1 MSLAR
6 TDYPNIDERLYS
18 TVLENGLRVLVVPR
32 PGFLKKYAFSPPT
45 TAARRVP
52 SGWTAAGSRRPRAW
66 RISWST
72 SSLTCP
78 GAAR

>member
-32 PGFLKKYAFSPPT
+32 PGFLKKYAFF
-45 TAARRVP
+45 AANY
-52 SGWTAAGSRRPRAW
+52 G
-66 RISWST
+66 
-72 SSLTCP
+72 
-78 GAAR
+78 GAARAFRLDGRRVETPEGVRCV

>member
-32 PGFLKKYAFSPPT
+32 PGFLKKYAFF
-45 TAARRVP
+45 AANY
-52 SGWTAAGSRRPRAW
+52 GG
-66 RISWST
+66 ISWST
-72 SSLTCP
+72 SSSTCP

>member
-32 PGFLKKYAFSPPT
+32 PGFLKKYAFFAANYGGGGACLQAGRPPGRD
-45 TAARRVP
+45 ARGR
-52 SGWTAAGSRRPRAW
+52 GAF
-66 RISWST
+66 
-72 SSLTCP
+72 P
-78 GAAR
+78 GAQAL

>member
-32 PGFLKKYAFSPPT
+32 PGFLKKYAFFAANYGG
-45 TAARRVP
+45 AARAFRLD
-52 SGWTAAGSRRPRAW
+52 GRRSRRPRA
-66 RISWST
+66 
-72 SSLTCP
+72 CAFP
-78 GAAR
+78 GAQAL